1 MGSMKTKTTLLVVLL
16 LTACAWKSS
25 AQPAFDSS
33 GDGQLN
39 GAYYMRQVFYFV
51 SDQAGD
57 LGEAVNIQG
66 TITFNGSGSYS
77 FSGSILDTAA
87 SSSSPVT
94 FTSSGSYVVSASG
107 EGFISAVNPNY
118 PSDQIIGLVSH
129 VTSTAPGI
137 FIGSTTENG
146 NGYNDLFIA
155 TPVGSTPATNATLN
169 GSYSVAYFDPTFG
182 NTAPTGA
189 DALLTL
195 TANGQ
200 GNIGTVNVT
209 GYVSTNTG
217 SSTQTLNNVTYSFS
231 NGAAQVNFG
240 GTASNTTLIGGTEL
254 LYISPDGNFI
264 FGGSYN
270 LFDMFVGVRAATSA
284 PSSYDGLYYQAG
296 LDLEETSSGSLL
308 DSYFGSLQAFT
319 GNIIGHQRVFSIPFY
334 EGSSDYTYYDSYTV
348 NTDGSSTDV
357 DFGQYYLSSSDG
369 SIRIGYGIGPF
380 LSLNVALMAPSL
392 TGSGV
397 YLSPVGVVNAGSSAP
412 FTAFIS
418 PGEFLTLYGSGLAPT
433 TTSSGVPF
441 PNNLAGVQV
450 MINDVAA
457 PIYYVSPT
465 QISVVVPYITNPES
479 VAQIQVINNGSNS
492 NVVTQFTGETSVG
505 AFTNN
510 PEGGIGYVAALH
522 PDYSIVS
529 TSNPAQIG
537 ETIAIFVAGMGPV
550 NNQPADGTAASS
562 TNLATT
568 TNTPYIYLTDS
579 DGNQEQAG
587 TPAYSGLAPGLA
599 GLYQIN
605 FTMPTGLVTSPAS
618 IEIFSGVDS
627 DTVEA
632 LIPFTTSTSSAK
644 PADKAKSLQRPHVR
658 RHRMMV
664 QRQKSQ

>member
-1 MGSMKTKTTLLVVLL
+1 MKTKTTLLVVLL
-16 LTACAWKSS
+16 LTACAWESS

-51 SDQAGD
+51 SDEAGD

-66 TITFNGSGSYS
+66 TITFNGSGAYS

-87 SSSSPVT
+87 STSSPVT
-94 FTSSGSYVVSASG
+94 FTTSGSYVVSASG
-107 EGFISAVNPNY
+107 EGYISGVNPNY
-118 PSDQIIGLVSH
+118 ATDQIIGLVSH
-129 VTSTAPGI
+129 GI
-137 FIGSTTENG
+137 FIGSTTENST
-146 NGYNDLFIA
+146 GYNDLFIA

-182 NTAPTGA
+182 TTAPTGA

-217 SSTQTLNNVTYSFS
+217 ASTQTLNNVTYSFS
-231 NGAAQVNFG
+231 NGAAQLNFG
-240 GTASNTTLIGGTEL
+240 GTASDTTLIGGTEL

-270 LFDMFVGVRAATSA
+270 LFDIFVGVRAATSN

-296 LDLEETSSGSLL
+296 LDLDETSSGSAL

-319 GNIIGHQRVFSIPFY
+319 GNIIGHQREFSLPY
-334 EGSSDYTYYDSYTV
+334 YDGSSDFTYYDAYTL
-348 NTDGSSTDV
+348 NGDGSSTDL
-357 DFGQYYLSSSDG
+357 DFSQYYLSSSDG
-369 SIRIGYGIGPF
+369 SIRIGYGIGPY

-397 YLSPVGVVNAGSSAP
+397 YLSPVGVVNAASSAP

-465 QISVVVPYITNPES
+465 QISVVVPYIINPLS

-505 AFTNN
+505 AFTNT

-529 TSNPAQIG
+529 PSSPAQIG

-550 NNQPADGTAASS
+550 NNTPADGTAASS
-562 TNLATT
+562 TNLSTT
-568 TNTPYIYLTDS
+568 TNTPDIYLTDS
-579 DGNQEQAG
+579 DGNLEQAA

-605 FTMPTGLVTSPAS
+605 FTMPTGLVTGPNAS

-644 PADKAKSLQRPHVR
+644 PADKAKSIQRPHVH

>member
-1 MGSMKTKTTLLVVLL
+1 M
-16 LTACAWKSS
+16 
-25 AQPAFDSS
+25 
-33 GDGQLN
+33 
-39 GAYYMRQVFYFV
+39 
-51 SDQAGD
+51 
-57 LGEAVNIQG
+57 
-66 TITFNGSGSYS
+66 
-77 FSGSILDTAA
+77 
-87 SSSSPVT
+87 
-94 FTSSGSYVVSASG
+94 
-107 EGFISAVNPNY
+107 
-118 PSDQIIGLVSH
+118 GLVSH

-137 FIGSTTENG
+137 FIGSTTENST
-146 NGYNDLFIA
+146 GYNDLFIA
-155 TPVGSTPATNATLN
+155 TPVVGSGANNSTFN

-240 GTASNTTLIGGTEL
+240 GTANNTTLIGGTEL

-270 LFDMFVGVRAATSA
+270 LFDMFVGVRAATST

-296 LDLEETSSGSLL
+296 LDLVETSSGSLL

-319 GNIIGHQRVFSIPFY
+319 GNIIGHQRIFSLPY
-334 EGSSDYTYYDSYTV
+334 YDGSSDYTYYDSYTV
-348 NTDGSSTDV
+348 NTDGSSTDI

-369 SIRIGYGIGPF
+369 SIRIGYGIGPY

-397 YLSPVGVVNAGSSAP
+397 YLSPVGVVNAASSSP

-418 PGEFLTLYGSGLAPT
+418 PGEFLTLYGTGLAPT

-465 QISVVVPYITNPES
+465 QISVVVPFITSPLS

-510 PEGGIGYVAALH
+510 PVGGIGYVAALH

-529 TSNPAQIG
+529 PSSPAQIG

-550 NNQPADGTAASS
+550 NNYTVDGSAAPS
-562 TNLATT
+562 TNLAPPPTRQT
-568 TNTPYIYLTDS
+568 FTSRTATAIKSKPPL
-579 DGNQEQAG
+579 
-587 TPAYSGLAPGLA
+587 PATQDLP
-599 GLYQIN
+599 
-605 FTMPTGLVTSPAS
+605 P
-618 IEIFSGVDS
+618 D
-627 DTVEA
+627 
-632 LIPFTTSTSSAK
+632 
-644 PADKAKSLQRPHVR
+644 
-658 RHRMMV
+658 
-664 QRQKSQ
+664 